1 MAHYSPVPDH
11 YRHNEN
17 LLPEDLAMGMSP
29 LQQLINTPPIPQD
42 PSFWQKN
49 PNGLLGHLSKVIG
62 EDPSVV
68 PKRMAVAM
76 PAGLMD
82 VAGGLND
89 LAIYGS
95 NRVTNAL
102 GLPPIPAK
110 TGFSGDPLRE
120 FVGLEPGGADEAL
133 ELADPFMFPAKIGQA
148 AKFAIFPL
156 IGLAKGYKGTSFDAL
171 LRNKVIDPKNADFE
185 GVTQELRGQALAWR
199 NNQRVAEEAGD
210 EYAAFSS
217 AQYAE
222 RIEKNLAAIE
232 EAGEVPFTFY
242 AAEDK
247 DKAIYFAEQ
256 FAEPATDLSPAE
268 VGLRNRWLDSS
279 DSGYVIP
286 QVMAVEIDS
295 KKVATVEDLQRV
307 TGNPHR
313 QTVSHLQPWE
323 VLALKKEGFDA
334 ATGPIDRVGGDEL
347 VSFDPNNITI
357 VRATGQPLDVKRG
370 DDLFSADYLN
380 KLHKITTDEDPIV
393 FGTRYDVVEM
403 TPREFLRVAAT
414 LGKPEKG
421 KMARIEHLL
430 NTGQRMDDGPMLQ
443 GEIVP
448 IEPVGLGTARP
459 LAFMVKGH
467 EGRHRMTTLM
477 RMGLGDV
484 PVKIQFQSNYHSE
497 SSLLDRAG
505 GTSGERWSPDIIV
518 SEDVNPLI
526 LDEIA
531 RGNEEHINFF
541 TTKFPGYLDHVPKFK
556 DLPPDD
562 PKVVSI
568 PDGARRAWK
577 RPYEGQNEPG
587 ALDIFG
593 FGLKDLVT
601 DINYTKARKDWT
613 KLATD
618 IQGIERQQNMID
630 AGFLSRRGF
639 NWNDYNPQIP
649 EDRVRANMEKDR
661 WSKRIANVDETFED
675 WKRTKDQWEQL
686 NDQRIGKVGEQVR
699 AEQIISRVDA
709 GKASKKFGLKIKP
722 ADWTQEHVQTAIKY
736 MDEAYD
742 ADPRTWRRNAINN
755 LRDDILTMRT
765 VVRSSDDP
773 DEIGQLTNLDMA
785 ESWLKRLLKE

>member
-1 MAHYSPVPDH
+1 MPDH

-29 LQQLINTPPIPQD
+29 LQQLKNTPPIKQ
-42 PSFWQKN
+42 PSFWQQN
-49 PNGLLGHLSKVIG
+49 PNGLLGHLAQVIG
-62 EDPSVV
+62 QDPSVV
-68 PKRMAVAM
+68 PKRMAAAT

-82 VAGGLND
+82 LAGGIND
-89 LAIYGS
+89 LAIYGA

-110 TGFSGDPLRE
+110 PGFSGDPVRQA
-120 FVGLEPGGADEAL
+120 FGLKPGGADEVL

-156 IGLAKGYKGTSFDAL
+156 IGIAKGYKGTSFDAL
-171 LRNKVIDPKNADFE
+171 LKNRVIDTKTADFQ

-217 AQYAE
+217 AQYAD

-256 FAEPATDLSPAE
+256 FAEPATDLTPAQ
-268 VGLRNRWLDSS
+268 VNLRNRWLDSE
-279 DSGYVIP
+279 SGYVIP
-286 QVMAVEIDS
+286 EVMAVEIDS

-307 TGNPHR
+307 TGRPGR

-334 ATGPIDRVGGDEL
+334 ATGNIDRVGGDEL

-357 VRATGQPLDVKRG
+357 VRSTGQPLDVKKG
-370 DDLFSADYLN
+370 DDLFSANYLN
-380 KLHKITTDEDPIV
+380 KLHNITIDDNPV
-393 FGTRYDVVEM
+393 VHDTRYGVVEM

-414 LGKPEKG
+414 LGKPDKG
-421 KMARIEHLL
+421 KMSRIEHLL

-443 GEIVP
+443 GEINP

-459 LAFMVKGH
+459 LAFRVKGH
-467 EGRHRMTTLM
+467 EGRHRMTTLVN
-477 RMGLGDV
+477 MGLGDV
-484 PVKIQFQSNYHSE
+484 PVKVQFQTF
-497 SSLLDRAG
+497 RAAR
-505 GTSGERWSPDIIV
+505 ERVTPDIIV
-518 SEDVNPLI
+518 SEDANSLI
-526 LDEIA
+526 MDEIA
-531 RGNEEHINFF
+531 RGNEQHINFF
-541 TTKFPGYLDHVPKFK
+541 TTPFSGYIDHVPKFK

-568 PDGARRAWK
+568 PDGARRALK
-577 RPYEGQNEPG
+577 RPYEPQNEPG
-587 ALDIFG
+587 ALNIFG
-593 FGLKDLVT
+593 FGLRDTIK
-601 DINYTKARKDWT
+601 DINYTRARKDWP

-618 IQGIERQQNMID
+618 IRNIERRQNMIE

-639 NWNDYNPQIP
+639 NWNDYDSSLPDEQ
-649 EDRVRANMEKDR
+649 VRANMEKDR
-661 WSKRIANVDETFED
+661 FTKRIANVNETFED
-675 WKRTKDQWEQL
+675 WKATKQQWEEL
-686 NDQRIGKVGEQVR
+686 NDQRIGKVGEQMQ
-699 AEQIISRVDA
+699 AEQVISRVDA
-709 GKASKKFGLKIKP
+709 GKASEKFGVRIPP

-736 MDEAYD
+736 MDEAHA
-742 ADPRTWRRNAINN
+742 ADPRTWRRTAITK
-755 LRDDILTMRT
+755 LRDDILTMRE
-765 VVRSSDDP
+765 VVRSSDDA